1 MTRMSDLPSGVTR
14 TIPPPGP
21 RPDAP
26 DSAAAWRRLAVG
38 LLLATIGGIGLW
50 STVVVLPTIQDEF
63 GVSRGGASLPFAM
76 TLLGFAVG
84 GVFMGRMADRF
95 GLVPPLLFGAMMLGV
110 GYTLASLAQ
119 SYWQFLAI
127 QCLLIGMLGSS
138 VTFGPLVADITH
150 WFVRRRGI
158 AVAIVA
164 SGNYLSGTIWP
175 PVLQFGIEAVGW
187 RQTHLFVG
195 LFVVVTLI
203 PLALLMR
210 RKGGRSAERR
220 PASAPA
226 PHASPAPLP
235 VLQGFLIIAGLACCV
250 AMAMPQV
257 HMIAYCLDLGY
268 SAASGAEM
276 LSIMLGLGVV
286 SRLISGLLADHI
298 GGLGTLLIGSSL
310 QCLALMF
317 YLPFDGLVSLYLV
330 AALFGLAQGGIVPS
344 YALVVRDYF
353 PANQAA
359 TRVTI
364 VLMATVAGM
373 ALGGWLSGV
382 IFDLTGSYQMA
393 FINGIA
399 WNLVNMS
406 IAGWLLIS
414 RMGPGVRAPA

>member
-1 MTRMSDLPSGVTR
+1 MSTLPSGIVKK
-14 TIPPPGP
+14 IPPPGP
-21 RPDAP
+21 RPDEP
-26 DSAAAWRRLAVG
+26 DSAAAWRRLVVA

-63 GVSRGGASLPFAM
+63 GVGRGGAALPFAV
-76 TLLGFAVG
+76 TLMGFAIG
-84 GVFMGRMADRF
+84 GVFMGRLSDRF
-95 GLVPPLLFGAMMLGV
+95 GIVLPLIIGASVLGT
-110 GYTLASLAQ
+110 GYVLASFVQ
-119 SYWQFLAI
+119 SYWQFLAV

-158 AVAIVA
+158 AVAILA
-164 SGNYLSGTIWP
+164 SGNYLSGAIWP
-175 PVLQFGIEAVGW
+175 PILQFGIEAVGW
-187 RQTHLFVG
+187 RQTHLYVG
-195 LFVVVTLI
+195 LFVVVAML
-203 PLALLMR
+203 PLVLLMR
-210 RKGGRSAERR
+210 RKGGRSARMA
-220 PASAPA
+220 ASVAPA
-226 PHASPAPLP
+226 LHPSPVPLP
-235 VLQGFLIIAGLACCV
+235 MLQVFLIVAGLACCV

-268 SAASGAEM
+268 GAASGAEM

-286 SRLISGLLADHI
+286 SRLISGLLADRI
-298 GGLGTLLIGSSL
+298 GGLGTLLLGSSL

-317 YLPFDGLVSLYLV
+317 YLPFDGLVTLYLV
-330 AALFGLAQGGIVPS
+330 AALFGLSQGGIVPS
-344 YALVVRDYF
+344 YALIVRDYF

-399 WNLVNMS
+399 WNLVNMF
-406 IAGWLLIS
+406 IAGWLMIS
-414 RMGPGVRAPA
+414 RMQPGLRVPA

>member
-1 MTRMSDLPSGVTR
+1 MSNLPSGIVNK
-14 TIPPPGP
+14 IPPPGP
-21 RPDAP
+21 RPIEP
-26 DSAAAWRRLAVG
+26 DSAVAWRRLIVA

-50 STVVVLPTIQDEF
+50 STVVVLPAIQDEF
-63 GVSRGGASLPFAM
+63 GVGRGGASLPFAV
-76 TLLGFAVG
+76 TLVGFAIG
-84 GVFMGRMADRF
+84 GLFMGRLSDRF
-95 GLVPPLLFGAMMLGV
+95 GIVLPLIIGASVLGA
-110 GYTLASLAQ
+110 GYVLASFAQ
-119 SYWQFLAI
+119 TYWQFLAV

-158 AVAIVA
+158 AVAILA
-164 SGNYLSGTIWP
+164 SGNYLSGAIWP
-175 PVLQFGIEAVGW
+175 PILQFGIETIGW
-187 RQTHLFVG
+187 RQTHLCVG
-195 LFVVVTLI
+195 LFVVVAMF
-203 PLALLMR
+203 PLVLLMR
-210 RKGGRSAERR
+210 RKGGRAARMV
-220 PASAPA
+220 ASAA
-226 PHASPAPLP
+226 PSLHQSPVPLP
-235 VLQGFLIIAGLACCV
+235 ALQVFLIVAGLACCV

-268 SAASGAEM
+268 GAASGAEL

-286 SRLISGLLADHI
+286 SRLVSGLLADRI
-298 GGLGTLLIGSSL
+298 GGLGTLLLGSSL

-330 AALFGLAQGGIVPS
+330 SALFGLSQGGIVPS
-344 YALVVRDYF
+344 YALIVRDYF

-364 VLMATVAGM
+364 VLMATVVGM

-399 WNLVNMS
+399 WNFVNMS
-406 IAGWLLIS
+406 IAGWLMIS
-414 RMGPGVRAPA
+414 RMRPGLRLAA